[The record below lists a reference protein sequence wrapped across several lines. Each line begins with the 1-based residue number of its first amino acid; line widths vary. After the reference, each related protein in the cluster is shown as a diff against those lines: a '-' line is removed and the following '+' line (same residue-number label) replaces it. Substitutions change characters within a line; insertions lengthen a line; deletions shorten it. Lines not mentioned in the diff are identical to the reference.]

1 VPEPFL
7 IRNTRTSE
15 ETIMS
20 QATTPPKVN
29 IDKRKPS
36 RDSLSQ
42 VQVVWIQFRKHSL
55 AKFGIW
61 ILGILFFTALF
72 AQIIAPYGLTEYSTE
87 NRVSWAPPSKVHW
100 VDEQGNF
107 SRPFVYAVTRK
118 ENLETFRD
126 EYIEDKTRKSYLEFF
141 TSRPETPYR
150 LWGLFASDIHLFT
163 VKEPAKIYLLG
174 TDNFGRDNFSRL
186 VYGSQ
191 ISLSIGVI
199 AALVTIAFGMVMGGI
214 AGYFGGWLDT
224 LIMRVVEVLSSIPSI
239 FLLLTLRALFP
250 IDINPVLVFYF
261 IIGILAT
268 IGWGGIARV
277 VRSQLMSAKE
287 QDYVQ
292 AARALGASD
301 SRIIGQHLLPNT
313 ASYIIVFGS
322 LLIPGYILAESSLSF
337 IGVGITEPY
346 SSWGN
351 MLSQTQAAGF
361 ESITTR
367 PWTLIPGFMI
377 TITVLAWQF
386 VGDGLRDAFDPRRRQ

>member
-1 VPEPFL
+1 
-7 IRNTRTSE
+7 
-15 ETIMS
+15 MS
-20 QATTPPKVN
+20 QAATPPKVK
-29 IDKRKPS
+29 IDKRKVS
-36 RDSLSQ
+36 KDSLSQ
-42 VQVVWIQFRKHSL
+42 WQVVWIQFRKHSL

-61 ILGILFFTALF
+61 ILGILFFMALF

-87 NRVSWAPPSKVHW
+87 NRVSWAPPSKTHW
-100 VDEQGNF
+100 ADEQGNF

-118 ENLETFRD
+118 QNLETFRD
-126 EYIEDKTRKSYLEFF
+126 EYTEDKTQKSYLEFF
-141 TSRPETPYR
+141 ARRPETPYR
-150 LWGLFASDIHLFT
+150 LWGLFPSDVHLFT
-163 VKEPAKIYLLG
+163 VSEPAKIYLLG

-191 ISLSIGVI
+191 ISLTIGVI
-199 AALVTIAFGMVMGGI
+199 AALVTIALGLLMGGI

-224 LIMRVVEVLSSIPSI
+224 LIMRIVEVLSSIPGI

-250 IDINPVLVFYF
+250 VDINPVLVFFF

-277 VRSQLMSAKE
+277 VRSQLMSVKE

-313 ASYIIVFGS
+313 ASYIIVVGS
-322 LLIPGYILAESSLSF
+322 LLIPGYILQESALSF

-361 ESITTR
+361 ESITAR